1 MLVDLTP
8 EQIERLK
15 WHMQMP
21 NGETSEEDEK
31 ILGAFDAAAGKPGQE
46 LYEIGW
52 DYTDDGDYFSLAW
65 MTPSEADAVGN
76 LLDALTKAGQIDG
89 GYCYVYDLNRHI
101 LDDGA
106 DQAREVLSAVAVGIE
121 EVFGRE
127 LTIDDL
133 WACDGQPEA
142 L

>member
-1 MLVDLTP
+1 MLVSLTP

-21 NGETSEEDEK
+21 NGEVSEEDEA
-31 ILGAFDAAAGKPGQE
+31 ILGAFDAATGKPGQE
-46 LYEIGW
+46 LYAISW
-52 DYTDDGDYFSLAW
+52 DYADGGDYFSLAW
-65 MTPSEADAVGN
+65 MTDEEAEAVAN
-76 LLDALTKAGQIDG
+76 LLDALTAAGEIDDG
-89 GYCYVYDLNRHI
+89 CCMVYDLNRHI
-101 LDDGA
+101 LDDGT
-106 DQAREVLSAVAVGIE
+106 DQAQSVLSALPVAIE